1 MEKSGIIIDIQNEN
15 LIHVELIDTHCH
27 LDFSAFDND
36 RAEVVNACFRAGIKT
51 IVVPSVKQSNWADV
65 IETQQQFNGILIAFG
80 LHPCFIKDHT
90 LEHLD
95 ALDNLIKNNK
105 PNAVGEAG
113 LDFYNSDA
121 DRNKQQYYFNAQLEL
136 AQRHSLPLLLHVRKA
151 HEYVILALKKMQNI
165 SGIIHAFSG
174 SLEQAYR
181 YIDLGFKLGF
191 GGTLTYAGSTRIRNI
206 ARRLPADS
214 LVLETDAP
222 DMPVFQHKRERN
234 SPLYIQYA
242 LEALATIRNEP
253 LEVIATQTSANARAI
268 FSLDTLNQ

>member
-1 MEKSGIIIDIQNEN
+1 MDKSGIIIDLKMKK
-15 LIHVELIDTHCH
+15 LIPVELIDTHCH

-51 IVVPSVKQSNWADV
+51 IVVPSVTQSNWADV

-90 LEHLD
+90 REHLD
-95 ALDNLIKNNK
+95 ALENRIKNNS
-105 PNAVGEAG
+105 PVAIGEAG
-113 LDFYNSDA
+113 LDFYSKDA

-136 AQRHSLPLLLHVRKA
+136 AQQYALPLLLHVRKA
-151 HEYVILALKKMQNI
+151 HEPVILALKKMQNI

-181 YIDLGFKLGF
+181 YIELGFKLGF

-206 ARRLPADS
+206 ARTLPVES

-222 DMPVFQHKRERN
+222 DMPVFQHKGERN
-234 SPLYIQYA
+234 SPLYIQYT

-268 FSLDTLNQ
+268 FNLKTSYS